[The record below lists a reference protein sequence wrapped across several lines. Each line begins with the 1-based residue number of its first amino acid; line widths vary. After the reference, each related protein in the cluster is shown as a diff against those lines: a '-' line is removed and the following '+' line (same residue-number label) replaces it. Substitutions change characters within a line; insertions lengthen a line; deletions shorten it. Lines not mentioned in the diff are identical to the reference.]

1 MWAGTQSF
9 GDVICHDSS
18 SAATELETI
27 NVTCDARVLRE
38 ILHQK
43 TQNPG
48 YRQLSYHGQGRVSHK
63 FSVKFLFQRSDWF
76 PIRPYLKLKPQAETM
91 QRDKNLRENKK
102 LLCLLM
108 LIFCLRSQS
117 SLPIFK
123 SFNNIVK
130 VQIFLYITFNK
141 CY

>member
-1 MWAGTQSF
+1 M
-9 GDVICHDSS
+9 ICHDSS
-18 SAATELETI
+18 SAAIELETI

-43 TQNPG
+43 TQSPG
-48 YRQLSYHGQGRVSHK
+48 YRQLSYHGRAESATNLVWS
-63 FSVKFLFQRSDWF
+63 FLFQRSDWF

-123 SFNNIVK
+123 SFNNIVQ